1 MIDRTAILALI
12 AVGVAGAA
20 PPASPHTLTHSRSG
34 AIPLE
39 SMTMDEVVRAGAAGT
54 GCTWLGGSGSTRMIA
69 IKEDRG
75 AVKRGGIVIALR
87 PAAGSEEMFP
97 YTYRRWN
104 GGGGMA
110 IAIDDSGKQV
120 GRGPEHVET
129 VATLRLTEDGRSRS
143 WRGRLNCGS

>member
-1 MIDRTAILALI
+1 MIDRTAVLALI
-12 AVGVAGAA
+12 AVGVAGTASA
-20 PPASPHTLTHSRSG
+20 ASPLTPAHSRSG

-39 SMTMDEVVRAGAAGT
+39 SMTIDEVVRAGAAGT
-54 GCTWLGGSGSTRMIA
+54 GCTWLGGSGSSRMVA

-75 AVKRGGIVIALR
+75 AVKRGGIIIALR
-87 PAAGSEEMFP
+87 PAAGSKEMFP

-104 GGGGMA
+104 GGGMA
-110 IAIDDSGKQV
+110 IAIEDSGKEI

-129 VATLRLTEDGRSRS
+129 VATLRLAEKGRSQS

>member
-1 MIDRTAILALI
+1 MIDHTAMLAVI

-20 PPASPHTLTHSRSG
+20 PPASPLTPTHSRSG

-39 SMTMDEVVRAGAAGT
+39 TMTIDEVVRAGAAGT
-54 GCTWLGGSGSTRMIA
+54 GCTWLGGSGSTRMVA

-75 AVKRGGIVIALR
+75 AVKRGGIIIGLR
-87 PAAGSEEMFP
+87 PAAGSKEMFP
-97 YTYRRWN
+97 YTYRRWS
-104 GGGGMA
+104 GGGMA
-110 IAIDDSGKQV
+110 IAIEDSGKQV
-120 GRGPEHVET
+120 GRGPEHIET